1 MMECIQEMK
10 RRFQALAEIAKKYKF
25 DVTDYDKIL
34 QDIENYRVTTP
45 LIGNFSTGK
54 SSMINAIIGAPLLG
68 VDITPE
74 TAVPT
79 EVFYGEQD
87 KVLQYTKEG
96 IIEHQM
102 EELPIHDLTIDD
114 TELVTIETNLPFL
127 KEIPRVSVVDLPGM
141 DTKIELHNRAI
152 DEYLPKSLAY
162 LLIVSADEPVLKE
175 GVISLLNELKLHQ
188 MPIYVVITK
197 CNRLLD
203 EEVEQ
208 CKELIQGL
216 VRNTLDG
223 QEVKIAC
230 VDSYGTV
237 KVEEVKEFLR
247 EIQGSTEKIFM
258 HQYTRILNRELYLLE
273 SCITEIMD
281 KQELSTSEI
290 EYQREKLKKRMD
302 GLFLNLKKEQSRFET
317 EVEECNATI
326 REQVKHDLR
335 ENTDEFAVLLEN
347 GMDITEKINEVVR
360 NAIIF
365 SIKQELEP
373 KLYKYLENI
382 SQVVNIRLENK
393 DEIEAGF
400 RMETTAPQIVDIV
413 KKIAP
418 AVLMAVGLVISGPLA
433 AVAGGIIGAAAGPI
447 FNSTWDRKR
456 ERAAREA
463 AEKVVAAIEENAA
476 DSATEEI
483 HGYINKV
490 NTVIEQEVMRQHDML
505 SNSIEQLEIHL
516 KTEEGLKENEIERMK
531 QDLAALRS
539 LTIKKE
545 ESNAA
550 GSKGAR
556 FS

>member
-1 MMECIQEMK
+1 MMECIQDMK
-10 RRFQALAEIAKKYKF
+10 KRFQKLAEIAKKYRLNS
-25 DVTDYDKIL
+25 TDYDKII

-79 EVFYGEQD
+79 EVFYGKENR
-87 KVLQYTKEG
+87 VLQYGKEG
-96 IIEHQM
+96 VIEHSM
-102 EELPIHDLTIDD
+102 EELPIHSLTIDD
-114 TELVTIETNLPFL
+114 TELLTIETELPFL
-127 KEIPRVSVVDLPGM
+127 EEIPRVSIVDLPGM

-162 LLIVSADEPVLKE
+162 ILVVSADEPVLKE

-208 CKELIQGL
+208 CKELIRNL
-216 VRNTLDG
+216 VKNTLDG

-230 VDSYGTV
+230 VDSYGKV
-237 KVEEVKEFLR
+237 RVEEVREFLR
-247 EIQGSTEKIFM
+247 EIQSSAEQIFM
-258 HQYTRILNRELYLLE
+258 HQYKRILDRESYLLE
-273 SCITEIMD
+273 SCITEMID
-281 KQELSTSEI
+281 KRELSTSEI
-290 EYQREKLKKRMD
+290 EYQKEKLKKKMN
-302 GLFLNLKKEQSRFET
+302 GLFANLKKEQSRFET
-317 EVEECNATI
+317 EVEECNANI

-373 KLYKYLENI
+373 KLYKYLENV

-393 DEIEAGF
+393 NEIETNF
-400 RMETTAPQIVDIV
+400 RMETTAPQVVDIA

-418 AVLMAVGLVISGPLA
+418 AVLAAVGLVMAGPLL
-433 AVAGGIIGAAAGPI
+433 AVVGGIVGAAAGSI
-447 FNSTWDRKR
+447 FNSAWDRKR
-456 ERAAREA
+456 EKAAREA

-483 HGYINKV
+483 HGYINRV
-490 NTVIEQEVMRQHDML
+490 NAMIEQEVMRQHDML
-505 SNSIEQLEIHL
+505 ARSIEQLGVHL
-516 KTEEGLKENEIERMK
+516 ETEEGLKENEIERMEADIK
-531 QDLAALRS
+531 TIHS
-539 LTIKKE
+539 LSAGKK
-545 ESNAA
+545 
-550 GSKGAR
+550 
-556 FS
+556 

>member
-1 MMECIQEMK
+1 MMECIQDMK
-10 RRFQALAEIAKKYKF
+10 KQFQKLAEIAKKYRLNI
-25 DVTDYDKIL
+25 TDYNKII

-79 EVFYGEQD
+79 EVFYGKENR
-87 KVLQYTKEG
+87 VLQYGKEG
-96 IIEHQM
+96 VIEHSM
-102 EELPIHDLTIDD
+102 EELPIHSLTIDD
-114 TELVTIETNLPFL
+114 TELLTIETDLPFL
-127 KEIPRVSVVDLPGM
+127 EEIPRVSIVDLPGM

-162 LLIVSADEPVLKE
+162 ILVVSADEPVLKE

-208 CKELIQGL
+208 CKELIRNL
-216 VRNTLDG
+216 VKNTLDG

-230 VDSYGTV
+230 VDSYGKV
-237 KVEEVKEFLR
+237 RVEEVREFLR
-247 EIQGSTEKIFM
+247 EIQSNAEQIFM
-258 HQYTRILNRELYLLE
+258 HQYKRILDRESYLLE
-273 SCITEIMD
+273 SCITEMID
-281 KQELSTSEI
+281 KWELSTSEI
-290 EYQREKLKKRMD
+290 EYQKEKLKKKMN
-302 GLFLNLKKEQSRFET
+302 GLFANLKKEQSRFET
-317 EVEECNATI
+317 EVEECNANI

-373 KLYKYLENI
+373 KLYKYLENV

-393 DEIEAGF
+393 NEIETNF
-400 RMETTAPQIVDIV
+400 RMETTAPQVVDIA

-418 AVLMAVGLVISGPLA
+418 AVLAAVGLVMAGPLL
-433 AVAGGIIGAAAGPI
+433 AVVGGIVGAAAGSI
-447 FNSTWDRKR
+447 FNSAWDRKR
-456 ERAAREA
+456 EKAAREA

-483 HGYINKV
+483 QGYINRV
-490 NTVIEQEVMRQHDML
+490 NAMIEQEVMRQHDML
-505 SNSIEQLEIHL
+505 ARSIEQLGVHL
-516 KTEEGLKENEIERMK
+516 ETEEGLKENEIERMEADIK
-531 QDLAALRS
+531 TIHS
-539 LTIKKE
+539 LSAGKK
-545 ESNAA
+545 
-550 GSKGAR
+550 
-556 FS
+556 

>member
-1 MMECIQEMK
+1 MMECIQDMK
-10 RRFQALAEIAKKYKF
+10 KRFQKLAEIAKKYRLNI
-25 DVTDYDKIL
+25 TDYDKII

-54 SSMINAIIGAPLLG
+54 SSMINAIIGAPLLS

-79 EVFYGEQD
+79 EVFYGKENR
-87 KVLQYTKEG
+87 VLQYGKEAV
-96 IIEHQM
+96 IEHSM

-114 TELVTIETNLPFL
+114 TELLTIETDLPFL
-127 KEIPRVSVVDLPGM
+127 EEIPRVSIVDLPGM

-162 LLIVSADEPVLKE
+162 ILVVSADEPVLKE

-208 CKELIQGL
+208 CKELIRNL
-216 VRNTLDG
+216 VKNTLDG

-230 VDSYGTV
+230 VDSYGKV
-237 KVEEVKEFLR
+237 RVEEVREFLR
-247 EIQGSTEKIFM
+247 EIQSNAEQIFM
-258 HQYTRILNRELYLLE
+258 QQYKRILDRESYLLE
-273 SCITEIMD
+273 SCITEMID
-281 KQELSTSEI
+281 KRELSTSEI
-290 EYQREKLKKRMD
+290 EYQKEKLKKKMN
-302 GLFLNLKKEQSRFET
+302 GLFANLKKEQSRFET
-317 EVEECNATI
+317 EVEDCNANI

-335 ENTDEFAVLLEN
+335 ANTDEFAVLLEN

-373 KLYKYLENI
+373 RLYKYLENV

-393 DEIEAGF
+393 NEIETNF
-400 RMETTAPQIVDIV
+400 RMETTAPQVVDIA

-418 AVLMAVGLVISGPLA
+418 AVLAAVGLVMAGPLL
-433 AVAGGIIGAAAGPI
+433 AVVGGIVGAAAGSI
-447 FNSTWDRKR
+447 FNSAWDRKR
-456 ERAAREA
+456 EKAAREA

-483 HGYINKV
+483 HGYINRV
-490 NTVIEQEVMRQHDML
+490 NAMIEQEVMRQHDML
-505 SNSIEQLEIHL
+505 ARSIEQLGVHL
-516 KTEEGLKENEIERMK
+516 ETEEGLKENEIERMEADIK
-531 QDLAALRS
+531 
-539 LTIKKE
+539 TIHGLSVGKK
-545 ESNAA
+545 
-550 GSKGAR
+550 
-556 FS
+556 